1 MKKYKLIN
9 FCEVDPHAIK
19 SYCAIHDVDESLNLG
34 DITRVDIDK
43 LPQCSIITHG
53 SPCQD
58 FSISG
63 KQMGAEI
70 NSNTRSSLMWNS
82 VEIIKKCNPNIVVW
96 ENVKN
101 VLSDK
106 HKHNFSKYINTMDE
120 IGYNSYYEVLIGTD
134 YNIPQVRE
142 RVICVSIKKEIDT
155 LDFTF
160 EKPEKKNSN
169 FYNFLDDEKTIDDKY
184 YKSNYFKSRGKYLN
198 ESYDNLTIYKL
209 IENRDKISKRNDGNI
224 YTLTASGRNCGNNQ
238 YIANLGR
245 VLTPCESLKL
255 MGFSEK
261 DFINIKNAG
270 VSDTKIYKQAGNS
283 IIVNE
288 IYFVFKKLYELF
300 PSIFDDNLKYISL
313 FSGIGAFEKG
323 LDKLYKYINNEDIKL

>member
-1 MKKYKLIN
+1 MKQYELVN
-9 FCEVDPHAIK
+9 FCEFDPYAIK
-19 SYCAIHDVDESLNLG
+19 SYCAIHNIDESLNLG
-34 DITRVDIDK
+34 DITKIDIDK

-70 NSNTRSSLMWNS
+70 DSKTRSSLMWNS
-82 VEIIKKCNPNIVVW
+82 VEIIKKCNPSIVVW

-106 HKHNFSKYINTMDE
+106 HKHSFNKYINVMDE

-142 RVICVSIKKEIDT
+142 RIICVSIKKEIDT
-155 LDFTF
+155 HNFTF
-160 EKPEKKNSN
+160 EKPEKENIN
-169 FYNFLDDEKTIDDKY
+169 FYNFLDNESTVDNKY
-184 YKSNYFKSRGKYLN
+184 YKLNYFKSKSKYSN
-198 ESYDNLTIYKL
+198 ETYNDLTIYKL
-209 IENRDKISKRNDGNI
+209 VENKDKVSKRSDGNI

-238 YIANLGR
+238 YIATLGR

-255 MGFSEK
+255 MGFSEE
-261 DFINIKNAG
+261 DFQNIKKAG

-283 IIVNE
+283 IIVDK
-288 IYFVFKKLYELF
+288 IYFVFKRLYELF
-300 PSIFDDNLKYISL
+300 PNIFNSDMKYISL

-323 LDKLYKYINNEDIKL
+323 LDRLYEDINSNIKL